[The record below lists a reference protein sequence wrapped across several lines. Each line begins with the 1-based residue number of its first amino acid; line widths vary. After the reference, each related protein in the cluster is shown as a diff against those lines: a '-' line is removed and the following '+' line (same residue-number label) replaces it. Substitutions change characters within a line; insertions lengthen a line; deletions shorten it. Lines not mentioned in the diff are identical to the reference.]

1 MALIDKTTIVFQAT
15 GRKKQVLISW
25 LMSQSAQ
32 WAYDANPFIIQDVNL
47 PKKVEGET
55 FNSTPAKDHLI
66 ARYNYLKTLFNATD
80 IFEHLDS
87 KTEDEPE
94 ASGVDNSGQVGLHEH
109 KQEAIEVVT
118 ETIKSIEAAID
129 APTIPELSE
138 EDKLRNILDSHGK
151 KHGTVKKIEKL
162 RSMVN
167 EIENGK

>member
-1 MALIDKTTIVFQAT
+1 MALIDKTTIVFQGN

-55 FNSTPAKDHLI
+55 FNGTPAKDHLV
-66 ARYNYLKTLFNATD
+66 ARYNYLKTIFNATD
-80 IFEHLDS
+80 IFEHLS
-87 KTEDEPE
+87 TETEDEPE
-94 ASGVDNSGQVGLHEH
+94 TSSVGNS
-109 KQEAIEVVT
+109 EAIVEA
-118 ETIKSIEAAID
+118 TIL
-129 APTIPELSE
+129 ELSE

>member
-55 FNSTPAKDHLI
+55 FNGTPAKDHLI

-80 IFEHLDS
+80 IFDHLDT
-87 KTEDEPE
+87 KAEDEPE
-94 ASGVDNSGQVGLHEH
+94 TSSVDDSEKV
-109 KQEAIEVVT
+109 KSDEAR
-118 ETIKSIEAAID
+118 KDAID
-129 APTIPELSE
+129 EAKRSTLTAIDTALQSE
-138 EDKLRNILDSHGK
+138 EDNLRNILDAAGK
-151 KHGTVKKIEKL
+151 KHGTVKRIEKL
-162 RSMVN
+162 RQMVN
-167 EIENGK
+167 ELENAQ

>member
-1 MALIDKTTIVFQAT
+1 MALIDKTTIVFQGN

-47 PKKVEGET
+47 AKKVEGET
-55 FNSTPAKDHLI
+55 FNGTPAKDHLI

-80 IFEHLDS
+80 IFEHLS
-87 KTEDEPE
+87 TETEDEPE
-94 ASGVDNSGQVGLHEH
+94 TPSVDNTEVIASDFD
-109 KQEAIEVVT
+109 EVVG
-118 ETIKSIEAAID
+118 SA
-129 APTIPELSE
+129 PELSE

>member
-32 WAYDANPFIIQDVNL
+32 WAYDANPFIIQDVNI

-55 FNSTPAKDHLI
+55 FNGTPAKDHLI

-80 IFEHLDS
+80 IFEHLD
-87 KTEDEPE
+87 TETKDEPE
-94 ASGVDNSGQVGLHEH
+94 KSSVGNSEVDYVNVHPVRIDLTSDEQLAE
-109 KQEAIEVVT
+109 IESLST
-118 ETIKSIEAAID
+118 
-129 APTIPELSE
+129 ELSE

-151 KHGTVKKIEKL
+151 KHGTVKRIEKL
-162 RSMVN
+162 RQMVN
-167 EIENGK
+167 ELENAQ

>member
-55 FNSTPAKDHLI
+55 FNGTPAKDHLI

-80 IFEHLDS
+80 IFEHLDTE
-87 KTEDEPE
+87 TEDEPE
-94 ASGVDNSGQVGLHEH
+94 TPSVDNSEV
-109 KQEAIEVVT
+109 IES
-118 ETIKSIEAAID
+118 KLA
-129 APTIPELSE
+129 E
-138 EDKLRNILDSHGK
+138 EDELRNILDSHGI
-151 KHGTVKKIEKL
+151 KHGRVKHLDKL
-162 RSMVN
+162 KEMVN
-167 EIENGK
+167 QIENK

>member
-55 FNSTPAKDHLI
+55 FNGQSAKDCLI

-80 IFEHLDS
+80 IFEHLS
-87 KTEDEPE
+87 TETKDEPE
-94 ASGVDNSGQVGLHEH
+94 ASSVDDSEV
-109 KQEAIEVVT
+109 IES
-118 ETIKSIEAAID
+118 K
-129 APTIPELSE
+129 LSE
-138 EDKLRNILDSHGK
+138 EDELRNILDASGI
-151 KHGTVKKIEKL
+151 KHGRVKHIDKL
-162 RSMVN
+162 KEMVN
-167 EIENGK
+167 QIDK

>member
-55 FNSTPAKDHLI
+55 FNGTPAKDHLI
-66 ARYNYLKTLFNATD
+66 ARYNYLKTIFNATD
-80 IFEHLDS
+80 IFEHLS
-87 KTEDEPE
+87 TETEDEPE
-94 ASGVDNSGQVGLHEH
+94 TPSVDNS
-109 KQEAIEVVT
+109 EVMAVDF
-118 ETIKSIEAAID
+118 E
-129 APTIPELSE
+129 PELSE

-162 RSMVN
+162 REMVN
-167 EIENGK
+167 QIEQ

>member
-1 MALIDKTTIVFQAT
+1 MALIDKTTIVFQGN

-47 PKKVEGET
+47 AKKVEGET
-55 FNSTPAKDHLI
+55 FNGTPAKDHLI

-80 IFEHLDS
+80 IFEHLS
-87 KTEDEPE
+87 TETEDEPE
-94 ASGVDNSGQVGLHEH
+94 TPSVDNSEVIV
-109 KQEAIEVVT
+109 EA
-118 ETIKSIEAAID
+118 
-129 APTIPELSE
+129 TIPELSE